1 MSLPCLPSLAKLV
14 FAGCALSLL
23 SASVAGA
30 RSQAPVS
37 ELPPPAELPPLVQ
50 FPNLLEM
57 REGQRITS
65 KRAWERERRPELRR
79 LFQHYMYGY
88 FPGKPERVRATID
101 REDREALGGKA
112 TLKEVSVYYVPEGV
126 SPIHLLTVVPNR
138 RKGPVPA
145 FLGLSFRGNQT
156 LLNDPQIRI
165 SDAWSRSTA
174 ANRATEE
181 ARGSQ
186 VDVWNIEKSVDRGY
200 AVAVFY
206 YGDVVPDDPALA
218 AQAFA
223 KFRKPGAA
231 RDPHDW
237 GAVAAWAWGLQ
248 RSLDYLLTD
257 RSIDGKRIAAVGHS
271 RNGKA
276 ALVAAAFDD
285 RFAMAIPLQAG
296 CGGTAPSR
304 GKVGE
309 SVKAINDHFPHWFAE
324 TFRQFNEQPERLP
337 FDQHSLVALMA
348 PRPVLLSNAREDT
361 WANPAGQFEVLRAA
375 DPVYR
380 LLGVEGLATTEMP
393 PLRKLVDSRLGYF
406 IRPGKHSMTTED
418 WGAFL
423 DYADRNLRRSAD

>member
-1 MSLPCLPSLAKLV
+1 MQHAPSILKLLLAASTLALLAVGTAGATSQGAERPPPTELPS
-14 FAGCALSLL
+14 
-23 SASVAGA
+23 
-30 RSQAPVS
+30 QPD
-37 ELPPPAELPPLVQ
+37 LPDPLV
-50 FPNLLEM
+50 M
-57 REGQRITS
+57 RDGRRVTS
-65 KRAWERERRPELRR
+65 KRQWERERRPELRE

-88 FPGKPERVRATID
+88 FPPRPAKVRATVD

-112 TLKEVSVYYVPEGV
+112 TLKEVSVFYGPDGVP
-126 SPIHLLTVVPNR
+126 PIHLLTVVPNR
-138 RKGPVPA
+138 RHGAAPA

-156 LLNDPQIRI
+156 LLNDPKIRI
-165 SDAWSRSTA
+165 SDAWSRSTP
-174 ANRATEE
+174 ANRAVEE

-186 VDVWNIEKSVDRGY
+186 VDVWNIEKSIDRGY

-218 AQAFA
+218 AAAFA
-223 KFRKPGAA
+223 KLRKPGEP
-231 RDPHDW
+231 RGPHDL
-237 GAVAAWAWGLQ
+237 GAVAAWAWGMQ
-248 RSLDYLLTD
+248 RCLDYLLTD
-257 RSIDGKRIAAVGHS
+257 RAIDGKRVAAVGHS

-276 ALVAAAFDD
+276 ALVAAAFDE
-285 RFAMAIPLQAG
+285 RFALAIPLQAG

-309 SVKAINDHFPHWFAE
+309 SVKVINDHFPHWFAE

-348 PRPVLLSNAREDT
+348 PRPVLLSNAQEDT
-361 WANPAGQFEVLRAA
+361 WANPAGQFEMLRAA

-380 LLGVEGLATTEMP
+380 LLGAEGLAATEMP
-393 PLRKLVDSRLGYF
+393 PSRKLVDSRLGYF

-423 DYADRNLRRSAD
+423 DFADRNLRRAAE